1 MYNGLFF
8 TSSNIS
14 EIYLPIMPKKKIITP
29 EKKVKRVTNVVQP
42 LGILSNKK
50 NIVIKALYFD

>member
-1 MYNGLFF
+1 MYKGLFF

-14 EIYLPIMPKKKIITP
+14 EIYLPIMPKKKMITP

-42 LGILSNKK
+42 LGMLSNKK
-50 NIVIKALYFD
+50 NIVI